1 MTKPNAQQY
10 PQGQHFLSQWKIY
23 LEGFFLLLWHQFQTP
38 APLSL
43 LYNLAGEGQPFLWSK
58 QQALI
63 LADRVAQKYF
73 CTSLRAKVHDCSSG
87 VWLYHLPYQENISYQ
102 SSLLCIGRTR
112 QLLRTNLN
120 TLVSFKTQPAV
131 VDFSICSCWSTKQAV
146 LRHFTVIKPN
156 SSIATSF

>member
-1 MTKPNAQQY
+1 MTKPNAQHY

-120 TLVSFKTQPAV
+120 TLVSFSACSGGLLYLLMLIYKT
-131 VDFSICSCWSTKQAV
+131 
-146 LRHFTVIKPN
+146 
-156 SSIATSF
+156 SSA